1 MSKGSQ
7 ILILVCLISIFFF
20 IVTFSIPHKG
30 KADLYGL
37 MRQASENM
45 DRAIRIVRNCRM
57 ERGIDINKEFDI
69 NHTGIIGR
77 EDSVI
82 TTSIGSLGAKRT
94 TTNPN
99 FAGLMVGLMH
109 EAGVRPGDA
118 VALEASGSFP
128 GLIIAVFSAAKAM
141 NLKLIYIVSLGASQW
156 GANEPEFHWLEMQDC
171 LLENEIFG
179 FEPAAVS
186 LGGENDVGEAMD
198 AEGRIRLLRSIRESG
213 VLFVYQS
220 DLRRNVEQKISIFK
234 KRAGEKEIKAFIN
247 IGGSY
252 SGLGIDSD
260 VLKVKPGLTDIKSY
274 PPPERRGLVFEMA
287 ARGYPVIHLLYI
299 NGIVQEYGL
308 PWDPVPLPEPG
319 KGAVYEYV
327 KEKSWEFLLLA
338 LAYFMAMAAV
348 ILYGFYSHSNRS
360 GDASAGLN
368 K

>member
-1 MSKGSQ
+1 MNKGSQ
-7 ILILVCLISIFFF
+7 IIILVCLISVLFF
-20 IVTFSIPHKG
+20 IIAFSIPYG
-30 KADLYGL
+30 EKADLYGL
-37 MRQASENM
+37 MMQASENM
-45 DRAIRIVRNCRM
+45 DKAIRTIRNCRE
-57 ERGIDINKEFDI
+57 ERGMAMNKEFDI

-77 EDSVI
+77 ENSVI
-82 TTSIGSLGAKRT
+82 TTSIGNLRAKRT

-99 FAGLMVGLMH
+99 FAGLIVSLMH
-109 EAGVRPGDA
+109 EAGVKPGDA

-141 NLKLIYIVSLGASQW
+141 DLRLLFIVSLGASQW
-156 GANEPEFHWLEMQDC
+156 GANEPDFHWLKMQDC
-171 LLENEIFG
+171 LLEKGIFS

-186 LGGENDVGEAMD
+186 LGGENDVGEGMD
-198 AEGRIRLLRSIRESG
+198 EEGRISLLRSIREG
-213 VLFVYQS
+213 GWLFVYQS

-234 KRAGEKEIKAFIN
+234 KKAGDKEITAFIN

-260 VLKVKPGLTDIKSY
+260 ILKVKPGLTDIKSY

-287 ARGYPVIHLLYI
+287 SRGYPVIHLLYI
-299 NGIVQEYGL
+299 NGIVREYGL

-327 KEKSWEFLLLA
+327 KERSWEFFILA
-338 LAYFMAMAAV
+338 LAYFTAVAAV
-348 ILYGFYSHSNRS
+348 IFYGFYSHSKRS
-360 GDASAGLN
+360 GDTSAGLN